1 MRIRKLSI
9 ALAAAAIGVLALGAA
24 PVLGADHRD
33 APLTKDSPR
42 ADINDFY
49 AWRQPNG
56 NVTYAMTINPLTTP
70 GDTAKLQLDPSVI
83 YTFRFDRTGDH
94 VADGASKWV
103 FSGNGPIQDVTI
115 INQRPGFPSDAVALD
130 ASGIATAQ
138 FKSSSGS
145 AANVVTLANG
155 NRVFVGPRD
164 DPFFFD
170 LAGFQNGLKFT
181 GVDTFKGTN
190 VTVIAIELTAANF
203 MAINAANDG
212 KLSIWVTTSKQDT
225 LGNWVQIDRMG
236 RPAINT
242 VFIPAAKKDAF
253 NNNGPDRDK
262 AIYRADVKAALTAL
276 GSPAVDTLTDL
287 LLPDTMAFDYN
298 KPNGYLNG
306 RAPKDDV
313 IDISLQAITGNAAA
327 GDGVNANDV
336 PFSDTFPYFAP
347 PHGGGAPLPPNTG
360 TGVSMDRSDLNWTLP
375 IALVV
380 AAALLG
386 SAGFV
391 GRRTVKQEA

>member
-9 ALAAAAIGVLALGAA
+9 ALAAAALGVLALGAVPA
-24 PVLGADHRD
+24 LGSDHRD
-33 APLTKDSPR
+33 SPLTKDSPK
-42 ADINDFY
+42 ADIGDFY
-49 AWRQPNG
+49 VWKLPNG
-56 NVTYAMTINPLTTP
+56 NVVYAMTVNPLTTP
-70 GDTAKLQLDPSVI
+70 ADTGKLSLDPNVV
-83 YTFRFDRTGDH
+83 YTFRFDRFGKN
-94 VADGASKWV
+94 VADGAVKFV
-103 FSGNGPIQDVTI
+103 FSGNGPVQDVTVYGTI
-115 INQRPGFPSDAVALD
+115 GGVPSDAVSLD
-130 ASGIATAQ
+130 ASGVFLA
-138 FKSSSGS
+138 SGKTS
-145 AANVVTLANG
+145 VGSGVSDFFAANG
-155 NRVFVGPRD
+155 QRFFVGPRD

-190 VTVIAIELTAANF
+190 VTVIMFEVPAARF
-203 MAINAANDG
+203 LANQAENGG
-212 KLSIWVTTSKQDT
+212 KLSLWATTSKQAT
-225 LGNWVQIDRMG
+225 LGNWVQIDRVG

-242 VFIPAAKKDAF
+242 VLIPAAKKDAF
-253 NNNGPDRDK
+253 NSDSPDRDK

-276 GSPAVDTLTDL
+276 GSPNVEALTDL
-287 LLPDTMAFDYN
+287 LIPDVMTFDYN
-298 KPNGYLNG
+298 KPGGYLNG

-313 IDISLQAITGNAAA
+313 IDITLQAITGNAAA

-360 TGVSMDRSDLNWTLP
+360 NGVLLDRADLNWTLP

-386 SAGFV
+386 AAGLV
-391 GRRTVKQEA
+391 GRRTAGPEA

>member
-9 ALAAAAIGVLALGAA
+9 ALAAAALGVLALGAMPA
-24 PVLGADHRD
+24 LGADHRD

-49 AWRQPNG
+49 VWRQPNG
-56 NVTYAMTINPLTTP
+56 NVTWAMTINPLTTP
-70 GDTAKLQLDPSVI
+70 GDTGKLMLDPSVV
-83 YTFRFDRTGDH
+83 YTFRFDRSGDN
-94 VADGASKWV
+94 VPDGAVKFV
-103 FSGNGPIQDVTI
+103 FSGSGPVQDMTVI
-115 INQRPGFPSDAVALD
+115 FQRAGIPSDAVALD
-130 ASGIATAQ
+130 ASGNVNVTG
-138 FKSSSGS
+138 KTSVGS
-145 AANVVTLANG
+145 AVNIVTAANG
-155 NRVFVGPRD
+155 TRYYVGPRD

-190 VTVIAIELTAANF
+190 VTVIAFEVTAALFAAN
-203 MAINAANDG
+203 NAANQG
-212 KLSIWVTTSKQDT
+212 KLTGWVTTSKQDT

-242 VFIPAAKKDAF
+242 VFIPAGKKDAF

-262 AIYRADVKAALTAL
+262 AIYAADVKAALTSL
-276 GSPAVDTLTDL
+276 GSPAVDALTDL
-287 LLPDTMAFDYN
+287 LIPDVMTFDYN
-298 KPNGYLNG
+298 KPGGYLNG

-336 PFSDTFPYFAP
+336 PFSDAFPYFAP
-347 PHGGGAPLPPNTG
+347 PNGGGAPLPPNTG
-360 TGVSMDRSDLNWTLP
+360 TGVSMDRSNLNWTLP

-386 SAGFV
+386 AAGFV